1 MPPGR
6 AGGGPEAAAG
16 LRGGGPGSAASS
28 CPALPGGCGAGRTA
42 PVRRRGP
49 DTRLLR
55 LLLPLPPPLPG
66 TQPSPLT
73 SGSPNDGN
81 AGRTKLWRR
90 RLRAARPGPQPQ
102 RGRSHRTGPGVAL
115 GGSQRCEA
123 GGAQLPA
130 SPTGL
135 SCSPDLLPRSP
146 PLKARPASLQ
156 P

>member
-55 LLLPLPPPLPG
+55 LLLMDNEKSQLEEQQQHCERSLKESEK
-66 TQPSPLT
+66 TAS
-73 SGSPNDGN
+73 D
-81 AGRTKLWRR
+81 
-90 RLRAARPGPQPQ
+90 LRYSVKIRQKPF
-102 RGRSHRTGPGVAL
+102 SSEV
-115 GGSQRCEA
+115 
-123 GGAQLPA
+123 
-130 SPTGL
+130 
-135 SCSPDLLPRSP
+135 
-146 PLKARPASLQ
+146 
-156 P
+156 